1 MKEVN
6 NPDVNRDAREA
17 SNVFELIGS
26 QCDLAMR
33 ATDALTVYL
42 SKGSREAA
50 VQVGDI
56 GLEAE
61 TQRSGSLD
69 ILRREFSDSPLRE
82 GVHSAINSIVEIIH
96 YVRTTAREMEMLRV
110 GKHAH
115 LDQLGALIKSGVQ
128 SLANGYIRL
137 AAGETD
143 VDDCVEETRKAEREA
158 GDTYRNALSD
168 LFNLESFH
176 EALDAKEMHFEHK
189 FMGHYLSAKAD
200 RHGAAT
206 KALVYVADILRRREI
221 LRHLSNAAD
230 RVLIAGNVL
239 HEVAAQARSN
249 RPQG

>member
-6 NPDVNRDAREA
+6 NPDGSRGADDPTNI
-17 SNVFELIGS
+17 FELIGS
-26 QCDLAMR
+26 QCDLAVR
-33 ATDALTVYL
+33 ATDALAVYL
-42 SKGSREAA
+42 SKGNREAA
-50 VQVGDI
+50 DLVGEI

-61 TQRSGSLD
+61 LQRSGNLD
-69 ILRREFSDSPLRE
+69 VLRREFSDSPLRE

-96 YVRTTAREMEMLRV
+96 YVRTTTREMDMLRV
-110 GKHAH
+110 GKDAH
-115 LDQLGALIKSGVQ
+115 LEQLGALIKSGVN
-128 SLANGYIRL
+128 SLASGYSHL

-143 VDDCVEETRKAEREA
+143 VDECVEETRKAEREA
-158 GDTYRNALSD
+158 GEIYRSALSE
-168 LFNLESFH
+168 LFNIESFH

-206 KALVYVADILRRREI
+206 KALVYVADIFRRREI

-239 HEVAAQARSN
+239 HEVAVQARLYG
-249 RPQG
+249 PQG